1 MHDTRYDKLAEV
13 LTKHSTALQPGEKVL
28 IEVSDVP
35 DAMVVA
41 LIRAV
46 RQAKAF
52 PFTQI
57 QHSRVAREMALGA
70 SPEQVAVAAEVEL
83 ARMKKMDAYI
93 AIRGSDNATEMSD
106 VPPDKLK
113 MIAATMR
120 PVMNHRINK
129 TRWVVLRWPSPS
141 MAQQAQ
147 MSTEA
152 FEDYYFRVC
161 TVDYGKL
168 RKGMEILKALMDATD
183 QVHLKGPATDLRFSI
198 KDIGSV
204 ICGGDRNIPDGE
216 VFTAPVKRSVEG
228 RVRFNVPTIYH
239 GTAFEDI
246 ALEFKQGRITGATA
260 GRNTA
265 KLNSILDADAGSRFI
280 GEFSLG
286 FNPHIL
292 HPIRDILFDEKIAG
306 SFHFT
311 PGQAYEV
318 GGNGNRSQVHWDM
331 VCIQRADYGGGEVWF
346 DGKLIRKDGIFVPP
360 ELKSLNPETK
370 K

>member
-1 MHDTRYDKLAEV
+1 MDPRYDKLADV
-13 LTKHSTALQPGEKVL
+13 LANHSTALKAGEKVL

-35 DAMVVA
+35 DAMIIA
-41 LIRAV
+41 LIRAA
-46 RQAKAF
+46 QHAKAS
-52 PFTQI
+52 PFVQLQHGRVSREIAIGAVKEQI
-57 QHSRVAREMALGA
+57 AVSAEIEM
-70 SPEQVAVAAEVEL
+70 

-93 AIRGSDNATEMSD
+93 AIRGSDNSTEMSD
-106 VPPDKLK
+106 VAPETMK
-113 MIAATMR
+113 MIASTMR

-141 MAQQAQ
+141 MAQLAQ

-152 FEDYYFRVC
+152 FEDYFFRVC
-161 TVDYGKL
+161 TVDYGKM
-168 RKGMEILKALMDATD
+168 RKGMEALKALMDSTD
-183 QVHLKGPATDLRFSI
+183 KVHIKGPQTDLRFSI
-198 KDIGSV
+198 KGIGSV

-228 RVRFNVPTIYH
+228 HVRFNVPTIYH
-239 GTAFEDI
+239 GTVFEDVH
-246 ALEFKQGRITGATA
+246 LEFKAGRITGASA

-265 KLNSILDADAGSRFI
+265 KINSILDADAGARFI

-311 PGQAYEV
+311 PGQAYEI
-318 GGNGNRSQVHWDM
+318 GGNGNRSQIHWDM
-331 VCIQRADYGGGEVWF
+331 ISIQRADYGGGEVWF
-346 DGKLIRKDGIFVPP
+346 DGKLVRKDGLFTMPD
-360 ELKSLNPETK
+360 LKLLNPDRAK
-370 K
+370 